1 MRILILGASG
11 GVGQQLVHQTRQAGH
26 KVTVLTR
33 VESGYQA
40 PPGVVHYRG
49 SVLDA
54 TTLAVAMAGQDA
66 VLSALGM
73 RRQSVANPWS
83 PLTSPADFCSHSMR
97 LIVASMLQ
105 YGVPRIVAVSAAGVA
120 ESAPQMNA
128 LMQFFVRTSSIGV
141 AYRDLALME
150 QVLAESTVDW
160 LAPRPTRLTN
170 GELRAVQ
177 VVSDFPMQAAIS
189 RTSLAHWMVSALN
202 VPTWPAP
209 QWHGRLPQLAES

>member
-1 MRILILGASG
+1 MRILLLGASG
-11 GVGQQLVHQTRQAGH
+11 GVGQQLVQRACHAGH

-49 SVLDA
+49 SVLDSA
-54 TTLAVAMAGQDA
+54 TVAVAMAGQDA

-83 PLTSPADFCSHSMR
+83 PITSPADFCSQSMR

-128 LMQFFVRTSSIGV
+128 LMQFLVRTSSIGV

-170 GELRAVQ
+170 GALRAVQ
-177 VVSDFPMQAAIS
+177 VVNEFPMQAAMS
-189 RTSLAHWMVSALN
+189 RASLAQWMVAALN
-202 VPTWPAP
+202 QPTWPAP
-209 QWHGRLPQLAES
+209 QWQGRLPQLAEQ

>member
-1 MRILILGASG
+1 MRILLLGASG
-11 GVGQQLVHQTRQAGH
+11 GVGQQLVQWACHAGH

-33 VESGYQA
+33 GESGYQA
-40 PPGVVHYRG
+40 PPGVVHYHG

-54 TTLAVAMAGQDA
+54 TSLAVAMAGQDA
-66 VLSALGM
+66 VLSALGI

-83 PLTSPADFCSHSMR
+83 PITSPADFCSHSMR

-105 YGVPRIVAVSAAGVA
+105 YGVSRIVAVSAAGVA
-120 ESAPQMNA
+120 ESASQMNA

-170 GELRAVQ
+170 GALRTVQ
-177 VVSDFPMQAAIS
+177 VVPDFPVRAAIS
-189 RTSLAHWMVSALN
+189 RSSLAHWMVAALN
-202 VPTWPAP
+202 EPMWPTS
-209 QWHGRLPQLAES
+209 QWQGRLPQLAES